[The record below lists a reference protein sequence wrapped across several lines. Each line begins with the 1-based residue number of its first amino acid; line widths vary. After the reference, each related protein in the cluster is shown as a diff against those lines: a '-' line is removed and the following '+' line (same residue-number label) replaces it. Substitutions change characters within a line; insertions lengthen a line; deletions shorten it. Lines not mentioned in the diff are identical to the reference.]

1 MKKITTLLAV
11 TILLA
16 ATASAQNGQ
25 ARGFGRRSTI
35 VVTVE
40 GLSCTTSAGTGMFPA
55 LSWSFGATQTVS
67 TTAGGGAGAGK
78 ANITDVTVTKRTDS
92 CSPILFG
99 DVATGRHIARVTIVQ
114 QDNNHDDVFNVVLQD
129 VIVSS
134 YQLSG
139 TQSDEVP
146 TEQISFN
153 FARITLTDAIS
164 GNKFGWDLRLGRAF

>member
-1 MKKITTLLAV
+1 MKKITTLCAV

-16 ATASAQNGQ
+16 TAAWAQNGQ
-25 ARGFGRRSTI
+25 GRGRRSTI

-55 LSWSFGATQTVS
+55 LTWSFGATQTVN
-67 TTAGGGAGAGK
+67 TTGGGAGAGK

-139 TQSDEVP
+139 TQADEVP

-153 FARITLTDAIS
+153 FAKITLTDAIS
-164 GNKFGWDLRLGRAF
+164 GNKFSWDLRLNRAF

>member
-1 MKKITTLLAV
+1 MKKITTLCAV

-16 ATASAQNGQ
+16 TAAWAQNGQ
-25 ARGFGRRSTI
+25 GRGRRSTI

-55 LSWSFGATQTVS
+55 LTWSFGATQTVN
-67 TTAGGGAGAGK
+67 TTGGGAGAGK

-139 TQSDEVP
+139 TQADEVP

-153 FARITLTDAIS
+153 FAKITLTDAIS
-164 GNKFGWDLRLGRAF
+164 GNKFGWDLRLNRAF